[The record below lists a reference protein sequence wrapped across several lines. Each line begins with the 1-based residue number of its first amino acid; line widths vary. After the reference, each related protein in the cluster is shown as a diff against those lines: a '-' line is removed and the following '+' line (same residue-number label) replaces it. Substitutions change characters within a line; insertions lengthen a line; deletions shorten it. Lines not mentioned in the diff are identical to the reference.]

1 MVGLNGSGK
10 TTTSAKLAGLL
21 KKQGKKP
28 LLVAGDI
35 YRPAAIT
42 QLGVVAKNA
51 GVTIRM
57 SNKVYD
63 VLKLVA
69 TTILPAISAL
79 YIGLS
84 HIWGFG
90 FGEQVD
96 ETIQLII
103 VTINAILGL
112 AVIKSSSDYKK
123 NGS

>member
-1 MVGLNGSGK
+1 M
-10 TTTSAKLAGLL
+10 
-21 KKQGKKP
+21 
-28 LLVAGDI
+28 
-35 YRPAAIT
+35 
-42 QLGVVAKNA
+42 AKNA